1 MRRKLWFDSLNI
13 FLLCIALVL
22 FFLRSTFTLLLA
34 GGCIAIAL
42 VRCFSTDPNARNREN
57 DRFRGFW
64 DRMKMRSQAKKAQK
78 VRTVKPQYA
87 SRPGESHLGKENKS

>member
-34 GGCIAIAL
+34 GVCMLILGPAGVRAMGLPLLAGAVSILSTATGLTGRLLIAL
-42 VRCFSTDPNARNREN
+42 RAR
-57 DRFRGFW
+57 RG
-64 DRMKMRSQAKKAQK
+64 
-78 VRTVKPQYA
+78 
-87 SRPGESHLGKENKS
+87 GK